1 MTPDELQ
8 EIEATATDLAQRAG
22 ELLLRY
28 FDRPHQ
34 VDYKSENNRNPVTE
48 ADRAADEFL
57 RAEIAKRYPDH
68 SVLTEEYEGVPS
80 GDGPII
86 WVIDPL
92 DGTSNFLNGLP
103 IFGVLIAVLEAG
115 RPIAAAI
122 FIPSIATPKGR
133 VIHARAGGGAFEG
146 DARLSITQE
155 VEPPRRMAAFPSYF
169 LRMFKFGPQLNRRLG
184 DVRSIG
190 SAGYELA
197 MAATGVFDY
206 VVFSGPWVWDL
217 AAGALLVQE
226 AGGKVLVYNRRSRT
240 WDPFERFAAGPDGE
254 APTYEALRKWRGS
267 MVLGDVQAVE
277 LITSGLSMKRFRF
290 RRLRQRLARL
300 VGRGGASTPPR
311 DQSQGQGR
319 SLRE

>member
-1 MTPDELQ
+1 MTQDELQ
-8 EIEATATDLAQRAG
+8 ELEATATELAQRAG
-22 ELLLRY
+22 ELVLGY

-68 SVLTEEYEGVPS
+68 GVLTEEFEDTPPSDVP
-80 GDGPII
+80 IV

-103 IFGVLIAVLEAG
+103 IFGVLISVLEEG
-115 RPIAAAI
+115 RPVVAAI
-122 FIPSIATPKGR
+122 FIPSITSPKGR

-146 DARLSITQE
+146 EERLSIAQDA
-155 VEPPRRMAAFPSYF
+155 EPPRRMAAFPSYF
-169 LRMFKFGPQLNRRLG
+169 LRMFKFAPHLNRRLG

-226 AGGKVLVYNRRSRT
+226 AGGRVLLYDRRART
-240 WDPFERFAAGPDGE
+240 WDRFERFATGPDG
-254 APTYEALRKWRGS
+254 PPPSYQALRTWRGS
-267 MVLGDVQAVE
+267 MVLGNNEAVE
-277 LITSGLSMKRFRF
+277 LITSGLGMKLFRL
-290 RRLRQRLARL
+290 RRLRQRVSRL
-300 VGRGGASTPPR
+300 IGRG
-311 DQSQGQGR
+311 R
-319 SLRE
+319 SPAPAPA